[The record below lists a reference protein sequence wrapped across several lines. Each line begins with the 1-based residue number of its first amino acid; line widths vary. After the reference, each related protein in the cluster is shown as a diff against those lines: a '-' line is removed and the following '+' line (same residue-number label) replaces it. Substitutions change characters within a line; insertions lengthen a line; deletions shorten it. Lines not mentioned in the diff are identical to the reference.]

1 MKQKIRQW
9 MEHHKQLILYLLFGV
24 ITTVCS
30 MAACYFTLKLGV
42 LLGWDDGTGDP
53 TMGLDILG
61 STTQWIVGV
70 LVAFWTNKKWVFVDA
85 ERGLR
90 VGFRQF
96 LVFSG
101 SRVLTYF
108 LEVGINLGSIAVLEA
123 IHLPEPTLHLLG
135 MELDLTVRIWAKL
148 ISSVVIVV
156 SNYFVSKLLVFRK
169 KSGSAR
175 KKDESGESGHTP

>member
-1 MKQKIRQW
+1 MKRIEQW
-9 MEHHKQLILYLLFGV
+9 MKRHKELILYLLFGV

-30 MAACYFTLKLGV
+30 MAACYLTLKVGV

-61 STTQWIVGV
+61 STTQWVVGV
-70 LVAFWTNKKWVFVDA
+70 LVAFWTNKKWVFVNA
-85 ERGLR
+85 EHGLR
-90 VGFRQF
+90 VAWRQF

-123 IHLPEPTLHLLG
+123 IHLPEPTLHLFG
-135 MELDLTVRIWAKL
+135 IELSLTVRLWAKL

-156 SNYFVSKLLVFRK
+156 SNYFISKLFVFRK
-169 KSGSAR
+169 KAKR
-175 KKDESGESGHTP
+175 